1 MDILERVAM
10 AGVIP
15 VIKIEDPAYA
25 VPLANAI
32 MAGGIRTIEV
42 TVRNDTA
49 FESIRL
55 IHENVPGMMVG
66 ACTILTPE
74 MVDQAQAAGAD
85 YIVAPGLNLPTVR
98 RCKELDLPIVPGC
111 VTPSEIQTAI
121 DEGLK
126 VLKFFPAG
134 TLGGVEALKLMA
146 GPFPG
151 VKFVPTGGITFD
163 NLGEYLSCKAIAACG
178 GSFMAKA
185 DLIKANAWDQI
196 TENCR
201 KAVNL
206 ALGFRLVHV
215 GINHETEEEA
225 SAAAARLANLFCLPV
240 RNCSKS
246 VFADPYVEN
255 MKFKFYGEKGHIGFK
270 TNSLD
275 RAVKYLR
282 TVGVEFNEES
292 CQYDAAGKLTCI
304 YLKEEV
310 GGFAIHLV

>member
-1 MDILERVAM
+1 MDILEKVSL

-15 VIKIEDPAYA
+15 VIKIEDPEYA
-25 VPLANAI
+25 VPLAKAI
-32 MAGGIRTIEV
+32 MAGGICTIEV
-42 TVRNDTA
+42 TVRNDSA
-49 FESIRL
+49 FQSIRL

-66 ACTILTPE
+66 AGTILTPE
-74 MVDQAQAAGAD
+74 MVDEAMAAGAD
-85 YIVAPGLNLPTVR
+85 YIVAPGFNLPTVR
-98 RCKELDLPIVPGC
+98 RCKELNIPIVPGC

-134 TLGGVEALKLMA
+134 TLGGIEAIKLMA

-163 NLGEYLSCKAIAACG
+163 NLGEYLSCKAVAAAG
-178 GSFMAKA
+178 GSYMAKV
-185 DLIKANAWDQI
+185 DLIKAKDWDQI
-196 TENCR
+196 TANCR
-201 KAVNL
+201 RAVNL
-206 ALGFRLVHV
+206 AMGYRLVHV
-215 GINHETEEEA
+215 GINHETADEA
-225 SAAAARLANLFCLPV
+225 ANAAQKLADLFSLPV

-275 RAVKYLR
+275 RTVKYLR
-282 TVGVEFNEES
+282 AMGVEFLEES

-304 YLKEEV
+304 YLKEEI